1 MGKLRRAS
9 IPGAF
14 RMYRPDDPRGLLSAP
29 DYRPFVETERWFR
42 NPEIPKSRIPEVELA
57 VSGLIWHFSPL

>member
-1 MGKLRRAS
+1 
-9 IPGAF
+9 
-14 RMYRPDDPRGLLSAP
+14 MYRPDDPSGLLSAP